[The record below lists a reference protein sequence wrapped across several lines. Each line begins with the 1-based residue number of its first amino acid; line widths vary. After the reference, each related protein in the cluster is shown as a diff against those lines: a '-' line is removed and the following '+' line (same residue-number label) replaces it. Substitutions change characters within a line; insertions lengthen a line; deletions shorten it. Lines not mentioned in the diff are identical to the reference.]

1 MYQPPG
7 GYPPGQAPPPP
18 QNKALKPLLIG
29 CAAVLVLFV
38 VLGGIGTWFAWHAM
52 AGAIK
57 TASDVAAVA
66 KGAADSAQQ
75 AETQNLPPGSS
86 PDPAQAA
93 AAGVAALKSLVGGG
107 KGNLQTL
114 SRDELKTYLPASV
127 GSLARSSADSSAATV
142 AGISGTNATGEY
154 GDATN
159 GTVEI
164 EITDAANMGG
174 LTAFMDLMMN
184 AVQSDN
190 DEGYQKTTNLGD
202 VKVNEKWVN
211 SGKHAELI
219 GVVNSRFVV
228 AVTSNG
234 VDMATAEQAFQ
245 AVDIAKLNGVPA
257 AVPAP
262 AQT

>member
-7 GYPPGQAPPPP
+7 QGYPPGQAPPPP

-52 AGAIK
+52 SGAIK
-57 TASDVAAVA
+57 TASEAATVI
-66 KGAADSAQQ
+66 KGASDSAQQ
-75 AETQNLPPGSS
+75 AEQNLPPGSS

-93 AAGVAALKSLVGGG
+93 AAGVAALKSLVNGG

-142 AGISGTNATGEY
+142 AGISGTSATAEY
-154 GDATN
+154 GDSTN
-159 GTVEI
+159 GTVEV

-190 DEGYQKTTNLGD
+190 DEGYEKTTDLGD
-202 VKVNEKWVN
+202 VKVHEKWEN

-219 GVVNSRFVV
+219 GVVNSRFVI

>member
-1 MYQPPG
+1 MYQ
-7 GYPPGQAPPPP
+7 PPGQAPPPP
-18 QNKALKPLLIG
+18 QNTWLKPLLIG
-29 CAAVLVLFV
+29 CAAVFVLFV
-38 VLGGIGTWFAWHAM
+38 VLGGVATWFAWHAM

-57 TASDVAAVA
+57 TASDANTVLQ
-66 KGAADSAQQ
+66 GAAESARQ
-75 AETQNLPPGSS
+75 AETQAGAPGSS

-114 SRDELKTYLPASV
+114 SRDELKAYLPASV
-127 GSLARSSADSSAATV
+127 GSLARSSADSSAATI
-142 AGISGTNATGEY
+142 AGISGTNATAEY
-154 GDATN
+154 GDASN

-190 DEGYQKTTNLGD
+190 DEGYEKTTTLGD
-202 VKVNEKWVN
+202 VKVHEKWEN

-228 AVTSNG
+228 AVTTNG

-245 AVDIAKLNGVPA
+245 AVDISKLES
-257 AVPAP
+257 VPAP
-262 AQT
+262 VPAPQQT